1 MKLQKF
7 IETKHNNYQTYT
19 YSNIVVRIQ
28 NKINTH
34 LNNSYLR
41 WIYNDV

>member
-7 IETKHNNYQTYT
+7 IEANCNNYQTYT
-19 YSNIVVRIQ
+19 TSNIFIRIQ
-28 NKINTH
+28 NKISTH

-41 WIYNDV
+41 WIYSDV